1 MSEAPR
7 TYMRW
12 GQSGGFSGGPGRQ
25 GNRTLRVVLTLAA
38 VFAAFVIWVSR
49 DTNPVHEFIA
59 LDRSIQLVVP
69 KAMLNRERVAGT
81 PLWSSVSEATRLAR
95 AHELLNEDFGFP
107 EWMLR
112 NLVGG
117 NVIITGND
125 LDQMSDLLYI
135 TRMTTVGCVIQR
147 AIWLRPGIK
156 GEWAGGLKLR
166 KFVEADVWYAA
177 RGRTLIASSSR
188 EALVRALTLRP
199 DEQADAEAVDRMMA
213 DAGAEDARG
222 TFRPAPEGTL
232 GRVFGSVH
240 FAMRIEDNGRARLQ
254 AQGVFRPK
262 WRERLAETLGDIEP
276 RELRRP
282 AAAPIAASGDFG
294 VPLKELWL
302 MVGEFFGS
310 ETMSEEQ
317 WEDWEADG
325 ERAPAAAALTSLLG
339 PAGPGF
345 TMTWQ
350 GFDMNE
356 MAPVPLIFGT
366 VNADKGRVT
375 DYLEGLS
382 GAPRSSAMHAT
393 LAYYDA
399 ESELFHA
406 PIMSGP
412 SMEPTAAWHGDGLLF
427 STSRDVAQ
435 AILAEAPAPRV
446 TLRQRANLYL
456 RIEPLA
462 CTQIITDAGRR
473 LARDGL
479 LRGYTVEE
487 YRKAAAEWIE
497 QASNI
502 DEATIWLVV
511 NEETVE
517 IDLQISPGRGAIRVK
532 SR

>member
-12 GQSGGFSGGPGRQ
+12 GQSGGFSGGPGRE
-25 GNRTLRVVLTLAA
+25 GNRTLRVVLALAV
-38 VFAAFVIWVSR
+38 VFIAFVLWVSR
-49 DTNPVHEFIA
+49 DTTPVHEFIA
-59 LDRSIQLVVP
+59 LDQNIQLVVP
-69 KAMLNRERVAGT
+69 QAMLNRERVAGT
-81 PLWSSVSEATRLAR
+81 PIWSSVSKATRLAR
-95 AHELLNEDFGFP
+95 AHELLNENFGFP
-107 EWMLR
+107 EWVLR

-117 NVIITGND
+117 DVIITGND

-147 AIWLRPGIK
+147 MIRLRPGIK

-166 KFVEADVWYAA
+166 KFVEADIWYAA

-199 DEQADAEAVDRMMA
+199 EERTDAEAVARLMA
-213 DAGAEDARG
+213 DAAAEDARG
-222 TFRPAPEGTL
+222 TLRLAPGGAL

-240 FAMRIEDNGRARLQ
+240 FAIRIEDDGRARLQ

-262 WRERLAETLGDIEP
+262 WQERLSETLRDAEP

-282 AAAPIAASGDFG
+282 AAGPIAASGDFG
-294 VPLKELWL
+294 VPLKDLWL
-302 MVGEFFGS
+302 TIGELFGS

-317 WEDWEADG
+317 WEDWEANG
-325 ERAPAAAALTSLLG
+325 EQAPAAAALTSLLG

-375 DYLEGLS
+375 DYLAGLS

-399 ESELFHA
+399 ESEVFHA

-412 SMEPTAAWHGDGLLF
+412 SMEPTAAWYGDGLLF

-435 AILAEAPAPRV
+435 AILAEAPAPRI

-497 QASNI
+497 QASSI
-502 DEATIWLVV
+502 EEATIWLMV
-511 NEETVE
+511 NKETVALE
-517 IDLQISPGRGAIRVK
+517 LQLSPGRRVPAAN
-532 SR
+532 

>member
-25 GNRTLRVVLTLAA
+25 GTGTLRVVSALAVA
-38 VFAAFVIWVSR
+38 FIAFVIWVSR

-59 LDRSIQLVVP
+59 LDHSIQLVVP
-69 KAMLNRERVAGT
+69 RAMLNRERVAGT
-81 PLWSSVSEATRLAR
+81 PIWSSVSKATRLAR

-107 EWMLR
+107 EWVLR

-117 NVIITGND
+117 DVIITGND

-135 TRMTTVGCVIQR
+135 TRMTAVGCVIQR
-147 AIWLRPGIK
+147 AVRMRPGIK
-156 GEWAGGLKLR
+156 GEWAGGLEMR
-166 KFVEADVWYAA
+166 KFVGADIWYAA

-199 DEQADAEAVDRMMA
+199 EERTDEETVGRMMA

-222 TFRPAPEGTL
+222 TLWPAPERAL

-240 FAMRIEDNGRARLQ
+240 FAIRIEDDGRARLQ
-254 AQGVFRPK
+254 AQGVFRQK
-262 WRERLAETLGDIEP
+262 WQERLSETLGDAEP

-294 VPLKELWL
+294 VPMKELWL
-302 MVGEFFGS
+302 TLGELLGS
-310 ETMSEEQ
+310 ETMSDDR
-317 WEDWEADG
+317 WEDWEANG
-325 ERAPAAAALTSLLG
+325 EQAPAAAALTSLLG

-375 DYLEGLS
+375 EYLESLS
-382 GAPRSSAMHAT
+382 GVPRSSANHAT

-427 STSRDVAQ
+427 STSRDVVQ

-462 CTQIITDAGRR
+462 CTQIITDAGRH

-487 YRKAAAEWIE
+487 YRKAAAGWIE

-511 NEETVE
+511 NKETVE
-517 IDLQISPGRGAIRVK
+517 LDLHISPGRGVPATN
-532 SR
+532 

>member
-1 MSEAPR
+1 MSGTAR

-12 GQSGGFSGGPGRQ
+12 GQSGGFSGGPGREP
-25 GNRTLRVVLTLAA
+25 NRILRFFLVLA
-38 VFAAFVIWVSR
+38 FAFLAFVMWVSR

-69 KAMLNRERVAGT
+69 QAMLNRERVTGT
-81 PLWSSVSEATRLAR
+81 PIWSSIPEATPLAR
-95 AHELLNEDFGFP
+95 AHKLLNADFGFP
-107 EWMLR
+107 EWVLR

-117 NVIITGND
+117 DVIISGKD
-125 LDQMSDLLYI
+125 LGRMSDLIYI
-135 TRMTTVGCVIQR
+135 TRMTMVGCAIQR
-147 AIWLRPGIK
+147 VIWLRPGIK
-156 GEWAGGLKLR
+156 DEWTGGLKLR
-166 KFVEADVWYAA
+166 KFAGADIWYAA

-199 DEQADAEAVDRMMA
+199 EERTDPEAVERMMA
-213 DAGAEDARG
+213 DAGGEDVRG
-222 TFRPAPEGTL
+222 TLWPAPDGTL
-232 GRVFGSVH
+232 GRMFGSVR

-254 AQGVFRPK
+254 VQGVFRTK
-262 WRERLAETLGDIEP
+262 WQKQLSEILRDIEP

-282 AAAPIAASGDFG
+282 VAGPIAASGDFG

-302 MVGEFFGS
+302 TIGELIGS
-310 ETMSEEQ
+310 EAMSEEQ
-317 WEDWEADG
+317 WEDWEADAAQ
-325 ERAPAAAALTSLLG
+325 APAAAALASLLG
-339 PAGPGF
+339 PAGPEF

-356 MAPVPLIFGT
+356 MAPIPLIFGT
-366 VNADKGRVT
+366 VNADKGRVL

-382 GAPRSSAMHAT
+382 GAPRSSANHAT

-446 TLRQRANLYL
+446 MLRQRANLYV
-456 RIEPLA
+456 RIEPLV

-479 LRGYTVEE
+479 LRGYTDEE
-487 YRKAAAEWIE
+487 YRKASAGWIE
-497 QASNI
+497 QASSI
-502 DEATIWLVV
+502 DEVTIWMIV
-511 NEETVE
+511 NKETVE
-517 IDLQISPGRGAIRVK
+517 LDVHLSPGRGVPAAN
-532 SR
+532 